1 MKNLRITAIVLSFL
15 ITSTL
20 FAEEIKIEKNDWLI
34 SFDATSKTFDYNYKG
49 KLIFDEAYPE
59 AKYDIA
65 ELEDVTATPSSH
77 TVVEQTSKSLSDN
90 FGNGTLYTIRFS
102 EEGNPVSLEQDFY
115 FYDDFPYF
123 LTALR
128 LEGDADLASNYLA
141 PIVSTT
147 SVPLLERSSNNRML
161 WVPWDNDSF
170 DRYKCYSLSREI
182 TSHEV
187 TSIYQGDDY
196 NGLVIGSVEHDT
208 WKSAVNVRTSGNQN
222 LNSIRC
228 FSGVSSELTR
238 DKIPHGKVK
247 GTSVK
252 SAKMLVGFFDD
263 WRLGM
268 EAYGHANTLIV
279 PARETWKR
287 GTPVGWNSWGV
298 LAEKI
303 TFQTVTDVSN
313 FFKEHMFDIGYHNE
327 QDNVIIDLDSF
338 WDNLS
343 AYDRQRFA
351 ANCKKNGQIPGI
363 YWCPFSYWGGNLDSY
378 VEGTNNQYR
387 YRDCVLYVNGSPHSQ
402 GGYCVDPTHPAIK
415 QRTIAQFNQ
424 FKNWGYEYV
433 KLDFVTNGAIQA
445 DSYYDES
452 ITTGVQA
459 YNKGFQDVLDAAG
472 DDMFI
477 ALSIAPIFP
486 YQYGNSRRISCDAW
500 GTIGHTEY
508 VMNCLSFGW
517 WTDQI
522 YQYNDPDHIVL
533 QTTNDNE
540 SEKANRA
547 RITSGIAAGMVL
559 LGDNFSDRS
568 DRGKPAVSRERAVSL
583 FSNSDICEAIR
594 IGISFKPVYGWKAS
608 ESGAEN
614 FFMLHTPEYLY
625 VAGINYRTALSSIST
640 TIPLDLLEIEAD
652 NIESIKELWTG
663 QNVELKNGELPCVI
677 AASEAVI
684 YRFTKK
690 DGQTGMVKP
699 NQIIDE
705 VKVSFASGQ
714 LALHSPKAMQSVS
727 LYDMQGCI
735 IKAEPANSLL
745 NVKLDVASVPPGA
758 YVLKV
763 NFADQS
769 SENKKIVI

>member
-1 MKNLRITAIVLSFL
+1 MKKQKDIIVLLLFL
-15 ITSTL
+15 IPFSL

-34 SFDATSKTFDYNYKG
+34 SFDATSKTFDYSYKG
-49 KLIFDEAYPE
+49 RLIFDNAYPE

-65 ELEDVTATPSSH
+65 ELKEVVVNPNSY
-77 TVVEQTSKSLSDN
+77 TVVEQRSESLSDN

-102 EEGNPVSLEQDFY
+102 EEGNAVSLEQDFY
-115 FYDDFPYF
+115 FYDNFPYL
-123 LTALR
+123 LTTLR
-128 LEGDADLASNYLA
+128 LEGASDLASNYLA

-161 WVPWDNDSF
+161 WIPWDNDSF
-170 DRYKCYSLSREI
+170 DRYKCYSLNREM
-182 TSHEV
+182 TSYEV
-187 TSIYQGDDY
+187 TSIYQGDNY

-208 WKSAVNVRTSGNQN
+208 WKSAVNVRTSSNQN

-228 FSGVSSELTR
+228 FSGASTELTR
-238 DKIPHGKVK
+238 DIIPHGKVK
-247 GTSVK
+247 GASVK
-252 SAKMLVGFFDD
+252 SAKMFVGYFDD
-263 WRLGM
+263 WRSGM
-268 EAYGHANTLIV
+268 EAYGHANTLVV
-279 PARETWKR
+279 PARETWTR

-313 FFKEHMFDIGYHNE
+313 FFKEQMYDIGYHNE
-327 QDNVIIDLDSF
+327 QGNVIIDLDSF

-343 AYDRQRFA
+343 TYDRQRFA

-387 YRDCVLYVNGSPHSQ
+387 YRDCVLYVNGSPHSK

-415 QRTIAQFNQ
+415 QRTIAQFKQ
-424 FKNWGYEYV
+424 FKDWGYEYV

-517 WTDQI
+517 WTDQF

-547 RITSGIAAGMVL
+547 RITSGIATGMVL

-583 FSNSDICEAIR
+583 FSNPDICEAIR

-663 QNVELKNGELPCVI
+663 QNIELKNGELPCVI

-705 VKVSFASGQ
+705 VKVSLASGQ
-714 LALHSPKAMQSVS
+714 LALHSPKAMLQVS
-727 LYDMQGCI
+727 LYDMQGYI
-735 IKAEPANSLL
+735 VKAQPANSLF
-745 NVKLDVASVPPGA
+745 NVKLDVASVPPGT